1 MMMHFARAGGPIAPA
16 RARLGGGSMGI
27 ETWIGVLGF
36 IGTLLLV
43 LVGLLNFTVFTK
55 QLSVAKEQIGT
66 AVRQLEIAQQ
76 QPDLQL
82 IQRAITETTDHVRLL
97 VEKPYL
103 RPYFYEDAKWKA
115 GDAATAD
122 EVRAMAELILNNF
135 ASALM
140 HSAAFPQYPVRGIDR
155 TIMFHLRHGPA
166 LREFLVQNFDRFP
179 FSGLTMLCLMNDS
192 RADVEADLRRLMDA
206 PGLDGPER
214 ERRRGV
220 LELFTSSPDRQP
232 LEFTALSMAKRR

>member
-1 MMMHFARAGGPIAPA
+1 MR
-16 RARLGGGSMGI
+16 I

-55 QLSVAKEQIGT
+55 QLSVAKEQIQT

-76 QPDLQL
+76 QPDLHL

-103 RPYFYEDAKWKA
+103 RPYFYDDAEWRP
-115 GDAATAD
+115 GDPGTHD

-135 ASALM
+135 ASAVM
-140 HSAAFPQYPVRGIDR
+140 HSATFPRYPVRGIDR

-166 LREFLVQNFDRFP
+166 LRAFLVENFDRFP
-179 FSGLTMLCLMNDS
+179 FSGLTMLCLMNET
-192 RADVEADLRRLMDA
+192 RKDVEAQLRRLIDA
-206 PGLDGPER
+206 PGVDAPEV
-214 ERRRGV
+214 ERRRGL
-220 LELFTSSPDRQP
+220 LELFTRSPDLQP
-232 LEFTALSMAKRR
+232 LEFTALSMARRR

>member
-1 MMMHFARAGGPIAPA
+1 MR
-16 RARLGGGSMGI
+16 I

-55 QLSVAKEQIGT
+55 QLQVAKEQIGT
-66 AVRQLEIAQQ
+66 ALRQLEIAQQ
-76 QPDLQL
+76 QPDLHL

-97 VEKPYL
+97 VERPHL
-103 RPYFYEDAKWKA
+103 RPYFYADAEWQP
-115 GDAATAD
+115 GDAATQD

-140 HSAAFPQYPVRGIDR
+140 HSATFPQYPVRGIDR
-155 TIMFHLRHGPA
+155 TIMFHLRHSPA
-166 LREFLVQNFDRFP
+166 LREFLAENFDRFP
-179 FSGLTMLCLMNDS
+179 FSGLTMLCLKNET
-192 RADVEADLRRLMDA
+192 RAEVEAELRGLVDA
-206 PGLDGPER
+206 PGTDAPEV
-214 ERRRGV
+214 ERRRGL
-220 LELFTSSPDRQP
+220 LELFQGSPDRPP

>member
-1 MMMHFARAGGPIAPA
+1 
-16 RARLGGGSMGI
+16 MGI
-27 ETWIGVLGF
+27 DFWIGVLGI

-43 LVGLLNFTVFTK
+43 MVGLLNFTVFTK
-55 QLSVAKEQIGT
+55 QLHIAKEQIGT

-97 VEKPYL
+97 VERPHL
-103 RPYFYEDAKWKA
+103 RPYFYDDARWQP
-115 GDAATAD
+115 GDAATHD

-155 TIMFHLRHGPA
+155 TIMFHLRRGPA
-166 LREFLVQNFDRFP
+166 LREFLAENFDRFP
-179 FSGLTMLCLMNDS
+179 FSGLTMLCLLRDT
-192 RADVEADLRRLMDA
+192 RADVEAELRRLAEA
-206 PGLDGPER
+206 PGLDAPEA
-214 ERRRGV
+214 ERRRAL
-220 LELFTSSPDRQP
+220 LELFRRSPDRAP
-232 LEFTALSMAKRR
+232 LEFTALALAKRR